1 MNKASKRTMN
11 NLYGVHHKLV
21 ALVGYALAI
30 SEQDF
35 FVNEGLRT
43 AEKQNE
49 YFKKGTSK
57 IDGYTKRGKHQDD
70 PNTQDIDGRAVDIY
84 YVGWKNTDS
93 TNDPRWDK
101 VYEAF
106 KTAAKNLNIKIVFGA
121 DWKSFVD
128 KPHIEL
134 DNSEV

>member
-1 MNKASKRTMN
+1 MNKASRRTMD
-11 NLYGVHHKLV
+11 NLKGVNHKLI

-43 AEKQNE
+43 TETQQKYYKDGASQLDGVN
-49 YFKKGTSK
+49 KKS
-57 IDGYTKRGKHQDD
+57 KHQL
-70 PNTQDIDGRAVDIY
+70 GRAVDIY

-93 TNDPRWDK
+93 VNDVRWEK
-101 VYEAF
+101 VYNAF
-106 KTAAKNLNIKIVFGA
+106 RIASKNLNIKIVFGA
-121 DWKSFVD
+121 EWKSFVD

>member
-11 NLYGVHHKLV
+11 NLKGVNHKLI

-43 AEKQNE
+43 TETQQK
-49 YFKKGTSK
+49 YFKEGTSQF
-57 IDGYTKRGKHQDD
+57 DGVNKKSKHQL
-70 PNTQDIDGRAVDIY
+70 GRAIDIY

-93 TNDPRWDK
+93 VNDPRWNK
-101 VYEAF
+101 IYEAF
-106 KTAAKNLNIKIVFGA
+106 KTAAKNLNIKIIFGA
-121 DWKSFVD
+121 DWKNFID